1 MNNKL
6 PLQPHEIEKRLQNS
20 TPVVMSASEKADL
33 KSSLMAYADFHQPS
47 PMPSKNIPTTF
58 SWRRYASVF
67 TVVILFVT
75 TSGAVAHQSLPGEPL
90 YQFKLNV
97 VEPIVMSV
105 QYPTLDMMS
114 QQTKLMERRLAE
126 VQMLKTEGDLTTDVS
141 NEVVENL
148 TEYSRALIEE
158 VSKPNKDSLRNF
170 DAAIAVMN
178 AHDVLFNTA
187 SLNGTSSPFD
197 ELAVDLEDAQAD
209 QVDTLVEQ
217 SDSNTISD
225 YIDDSVSDIQVKI
238 NAKKYATTTLQKVGE
253 SIDEAADSL
262 TLDSLEDVQEHIA
275 EVNQLILTEDYLND
289 LPNE

>member
-47 PMPSKNIPTTF
+47 PVSSKNIPTTF

-75 TSGAVAHQSLPGEPL
+75 TSGAVAHQSLPGKPL

-105 QYPTLDMMS
+105 QYPTLDMIS

-126 VQMLKTEGDLTTDVS
+126 VQMLKTEGDLTMDVS

-148 TEYSRALIEE
+148 TEYSRVLIEE
-158 VSKPNKDSLRNF
+158 VSKPTKDSLRNF

-178 AHDVLFNTA
+178 AHDVLFNNEA
-187 SLNGTSSPFD
+187 LNGTSSPFD

-253 SIDEAADSL
+253 SIDDAADSL